1 MRSSRTR
8 SIAIGALGTALVA
21 TATAF
26 LKIPIPTGYGYIHLG
41 DGLIYGIA
49 ASFGPALATVSGGLG
64 SGIADLLAGYPV
76 WVPWSIVIKGL
87 TGYLVGTLVIK
98 RKLHRAP
105 AMVAGALVTIAGY
118 SLGAF
123 VLYGPTAVPAEF
135 LFDLIQTG
143 SGVVVG
149 LGISRLLELVAR
161 TLFEDQQ

>member
-1 MRSSRTR
+1 MRSRRTR
-8 SIAIGALGTALVA
+8 AIAIGALGTALVA

-49 ASFGPALATVSGGLG
+49 ASFGPVLATVSGGLG
-64 SGIADLLAGYPV
+64 SAVADLLAGYPA
-76 WVPWSIVIKGL
+76 WMPWSIAIKGL
-87 TGYLVGTLVIK
+87 TGYLVGSLVTR
-98 RKLHRAP
+98 RKLHKVP

-123 VLYGPTAVPAEF
+123 VLYGAAAVPAEF

-149 LGISRLLELVAR
+149 LGISRLLELAAK
-161 TLFEDQQ
+161 TLFEEQQ